1 MNLIS
6 PTDRDGTGLDFPNF
20 SNVKFTPSA
29 LSCNFSISVLI
40 DGNDALDGRSEVKPS
55 AWSAWYIS
63 NCLLTKSH
71 TAT

>member
-29 LSCNFSISVLI
+29 LSCIFSISSLLSEKMHSM
-40 DGNDALDGRSEVKPS
+40 DAQK
-55 AWSAWYIS
+55 
-63 NCLLTKSH
+63 
-71 TAT
+71 